1 MYKQYSE
8 SSGSSV
14 ALDIWRRDQG
24 KTSSMRKTVLVM
36 YGGIFFCLGFSVGCE
51 RSVEVDDD
59 SSSHR
64 LKPKDENLGDFFITV
79 FTNWSL
85 CPGRNSYS
93 LVFTL
98 AFWENIFCILSPLS
112 DETFP
117 GATAALGLLG
127 DDKSCTYIV
136 WGTVWVNSLFLLY
149 VVTAVYGCWIIQKI
163 ITCEN
168 PVQMLGL
175 DYRLFLA
182 VVG

>member
-14 ALDIWRRDQG
+14 ALGIWMRDQG
-24 KTSSMRKTVLVM
+24 KTSSVRKIVLVM
-36 YGGIFFCLGFSVGCE
+36 YGGIFFCLGFSVGYE
-51 RSVEVDDD
+51 HLFEIVDD
-59 SSSHR
+59 SYSHR
-64 LKPKDENLGDFFITV
+64 LKPKDENLSDFFITV

-98 AFWENIFCILSPLS
+98 AFLENIFCVLSPLR

-127 DDKSCTYIV
+127 DDKSRTYI
-136 WGTVWVNSLFLLY
+136 
-149 VVTAVYGCWIIQKI
+149 I
-163 ITCEN
+163 
-168 PVQMLGL
+168 
-175 DYRLFLA
+175 
-182 VVG
+182 